1 MITLCIRLGGKNIL
15 GHQNP
20 EKLYYFG
27 QPGMTPYYKKTGCKC
42 FSHLKVRKSLPTL
55 TILMFWC
62 TFLGVGVIQNKPGF
76 GVGLLARC
84 FLKFL
89 PLIMLLSNC
98 SLVFCRTSNDEEENC
113 VSSISAAVA
122 LSLHCRWSP
131 AQRLWGHKIRIP
143 RGRAARKQG
152 LNASW
157 WQNLLIASVPSIS
170 MEN

>member
-1 MITLCIRLGGKNIL
+1 MITFC
-15 GHQNP
+15 HQNP
-20 EKLYYFG
+20 ENCIILANH
-27 QPGMTPYYKKTGCKC
+27 KKTQENWLYVFFTSQGKY
-42 FSHLKVRKSLPTL
+42 LPTP

-62 TFLGVGVIQNKPGF
+62 SPLGVRGGYYKINLGVD
-76 GVGLLARC
+76 LMARC

-89 PLIMLLSNC
+89 PLIMLLKNC
-98 SLVFCRTSNDEEENC
+98 SLVFCGTSNDEEENC

-122 LSLHCRWSP
+122 LSLHCRWTP

-157 WQNLLIASVPSIS
+157 WHDLLIALVPSSS